1 VAAVVVDTRLEG
13 TVVDAG
19 ALEAI
24 VATPAGPVRVRGAVP
39 GDRIRLRVTH
49 RGRNATWGA
58 LEEVLAPSPR
68 RVAPR
73 CPLILTCGGCPW
85 QAWDPEAQR
94 AEKRRRLETLLAPHT
109 TAPVREV
116 SSAGAD
122 YGYRN
127 KHLVAVGGRPGALR
141 FGLYAPRSHH
151 LVPADACPVQ
161 SEAGNTAM
169 ATMRR
174 VLDALGIAPVSEA
187 QAGGLLRH
195 LLLRVAPGTG
205 QIGVTLAVRTWPC
218 PRGREVGEALLS
230 VPGVVSVWANH
241 SPKPDSIALGPKSTP
256 LAGHHRLAATVSG
269 IRYVLTPTAFFQ
281 TNTPALPLLVD
292 AVGRALPDRMEHLVD
307 LYAGVGMF
315 SLAFARRAG
324 HVTAVEADPRAI
336 RDLTAGARLNGITNI
351 AARAGDA
358 AASRIRGPHPDA
370 VIVDPTRG
378 GLPHSLI
385 HRICAQ
391 MAPARIVYVSC
402 SPRAL
407 AVDLE
412 RFAGGGYRATRI
424 QPVDLFPHTPHL
436 EAVVTLER
444 RASPP
449 APIPGDGE
457 RRRPAPSPSDEKRRI
472 TRSCGSRSRPSRCTR
487 GPDAAR

>member
-1 VAAVVVDTRLEG
+1 VRAGPGRERETLEG
-13 TVVDAG
+13 TVIDAG

-24 VATPAGPVRVRGAVP
+24 VATSAGRVRVRGVVP
-39 GDRIRLRVTH
+39 GDRIRLRVMH
-49 RGRNATWGA
+49 RGRNATWGT
-58 LEEVLAPSPR
+58 LEQVLVPSPQ
-68 RVAPR
+68 RVAHR

-85 QAWDPEAQR
+85 QAWDPRAQR
-94 AEKRRRLETLLAPHT
+94 AEKHRRLEALLAPHI
-109 TAPVREV
+109 TAPVKEV
-116 SSAGAD
+116 LSADAD

-141 FGLYAPRSHH
+141 FGLYAPRSHY

-161 SEAGNTAM
+161 SNDGNAAM
-169 ATMRR
+169 DAIRR
-174 VLDALGIAPVSEA
+174 VLDTFGVVPVTETSPD
-187 QAGGLLRH
+187 GLLRH

-218 PRGREVGEALLS
+218 PHGRELGEALLE

-256 LAGHHRLAATVSG
+256 LAGHHRLAASVAE

-292 AVGRALPDRMEHLVD
+292 AVGRALPERMDHLVD

-315 SLAFARRAG
+315 SLAFARRAA

-336 RDLTAGARLNGITNI
+336 HDLAAGARLNSIGNITV
-351 AARAGDA
+351 RAGDA
-358 AASRIRGPHPDA
+358 AAARIRGPRTDA

-378 GLPHSLI
+378 GLPQSLI
-385 HRICAQ
+385 HRMCSQ
-391 MAPARIVYVSC
+391 MSPAWVVYVSC

-407 AVDLE
+407 ALDLE
-412 RFAGGGYRATRI
+412 QFATRGYHATRV

-436 EAVVTLER
+436 ETVVTLER
-444 RASPP
+444 GSAVRTPRQGRA
-449 APIPGDGE
+449 A
-457 RRRPAPSPSDEKRRI
+457 I
-472 TRSCGSRSRPSRCTR
+472 TRSSGSRSRPSRR
-487 GPDAAR
+487 SRDPGAGR